1 MSIALCEAS
10 YMREYLM
17 HFSVCCFFSPLWMS
31 VGAPTEHHMCIQFSY
46 SGKTG
51 SHWNE
56 AEKKKSILELV
67 YDVHTCFLGS
77 HQVSICCQTHYV
89 NVGCKYNLK
98 YLIQGPFTIFY
109 ANLCQHEVIWKT
121 SFKTTEQ
128 FWFYVTLNFFP
139 NHNVRYGFM
148 HQKCCNLDFHDHCLP
163 SLTNTITQ
171 TAFAGVLLRPLHVDY
186 ICHEKMCSVW

>member
-77 HQVSICCQTHYV
+77 HQVSICCQTHSV

-98 YLIQGPFTIFY
+98 YLIQGPFTIF
-109 ANLCQHEVIWKT
+109 LCKFMSAWSYLKDELQNHWTILVLCH
-121 SFKTTEQ
+121 TE
-128 FWFYVTLNFFP
+128 FFP
-139 NHNVRYGFM
+139 
-148 HQKCCNLDFHDHCLP
+148 Q
-163 SLTNTITQ
+163 S
-171 TAFAGVLLRPLHVDY
+171 
-186 ICHEKMCSVW
+186 